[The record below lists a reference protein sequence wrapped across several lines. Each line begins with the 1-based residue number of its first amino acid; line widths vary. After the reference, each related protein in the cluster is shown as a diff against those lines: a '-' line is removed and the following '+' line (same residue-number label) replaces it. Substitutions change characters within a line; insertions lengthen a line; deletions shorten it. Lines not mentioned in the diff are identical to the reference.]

1 MQELLEFVNDLRVKY
16 SIKDV
21 EFERKLCDHL
31 INNNWF
37 NLEAECVDGKYYVY
51 EIALAQELKA
61 FCSHYNLT
69 TSEKV
74 RELFNLY
81 KKKSDDNAE
90 FLKEYIKEF
99 EVEEENV
106 YYLLNFMIK
115 FMPRAIRTCS
125 NSSINSLIGD
135 ALNELTKTN
144 YDILTDFL
152 IWCSQEKNTIYK
164 TITKV
169 TSKSS
174 KLKEAYDLET
184 YGNYLF
190 HFFNEDYIDENRM
203 YEKALDNPKY
213 AKIWLYICTRLICA
227 VRNTDLVRIPHPKLN
242 HSPEMCLERIKN
254 GLFND
259 YDAKMITGSVTI
271 HFDMLKYVP
280 NKTKRFDNVPNI
292 QFFIPTSLIKHFGIL
307 FAVVESQMQIN
318 HDEGAFIE
326 ANADYKTI
334 KKVMGIEIASLFR
347 EKDLSA
353 IAASKSFMQIICD
366 SDDLVDV
373 EDEFKM
379 KGYYLAGMAR
389 SHKGSYGEFQNTT
402 IRYLRD
408 NKLTGKSPE
417 VVARELFERGSL
429 SFIIVLLLKTITGG
443 KFNTYSASD
452 QTRMIQN
459 IGFTPLMA
467 ENAVGLINNV
477 KNNTKALVDDMLKG
491 KSMEEIAVGLHRVG
505 NGDAVNKE
513 EGQCVLIALG
523 SPCMRNRTCINCPY
537 NIGDE
542 FAVFALTKE
551 AKRLAG
557 LVKRGIDAKKNETMI
572 KVLLKKIDEFLSCY
586 RSIYGDDAT
595 DNLIRII
602 EENTNGI

>member
-16 SIKDV
+16 SIKDA

-69 TSEKV
+69 TSEKI

-115 FMPRAIRTCS
+115 FMPQAIRTCS

-242 HSPEMCLERIKN
+242 HSPEICLERIKN

-417 VVARELFERGSL
+417 VV
-429 SFIIVLLLKTITGG
+429 
-443 KFNTYSASD
+443 
-452 QTRMIQN
+452 
-459 IGFTPLMA
+459 
-467 ENAVGLINNV
+467 
-477 KNNTKALVDDMLKG
+477 
-491 KSMEEIAVGLHRVG
+491 
-505 NGDAVNKE
+505 
-513 EGQCVLIALG
+513 
-523 SPCMRNRTCINCPY
+523 
-537 NIGDE
+537 
-542 FAVFALTKE
+542 
-551 AKRLAG
+551 
-557 LVKRGIDAKKNETMI
+557 
-572 KVLLKKIDEFLSCY
+572 
-586 RSIYGDDAT
+586 
-595 DNLIRII
+595 
-602 EENTNGI
+602 

>member
-16 SIKDV
+16 SIKDA

-115 FMPRAIRTCS
+115 FMPQAIRTCS

-190 HFFNEDYIDENRM
+190 HFFNED
-203 YEKALDNPKY
+203 L
-213 AKIWLYICTRLICA
+213 
-227 VRNTDLVRIPHPKLN
+227 
-242 HSPEMCLERIKN
+242 
-254 GLFND
+254 
-259 YDAKMITGSVTI
+259 
-271 HFDMLKYVP
+271 
-280 NKTKRFDNVPNI
+280 
-292 QFFIPTSLIKHFGIL
+292 
-307 FAVVESQMQIN
+307 
-318 HDEGAFIE
+318 
-326 ANADYKTI
+326 
-334 KKVMGIEIASLFR
+334 
-347 EKDLSA
+347 
-353 IAASKSFMQIICD
+353 
-366 SDDLVDV
+366 
-373 EDEFKM
+373 
-379 KGYYLAGMAR
+379 
-389 SHKGSYGEFQNTT
+389 
-402 IRYLRD
+402 
-408 NKLTGKSPE
+408 
-417 VVARELFERGSL
+417 
-429 SFIIVLLLKTITGG
+429 IIV
-443 KFNTYSASD
+443 
-452 QTRMIQN
+452 MIV
-459 IGFTPLMA
+459 I
-467 ENAVGLINNV
+467 
-477 KNNTKALVDDMLKG
+477 
-491 KSMEEIAVGLHRVG
+491 H
-505 NGDAVNKE
+505 GDHE
-513 EGQCVLIALG
+513 
-523 SPCMRNRTCINCPY
+523 SH
-537 NIGDE
+537 
-542 FAVFALTKE
+542 
-551 AKRLAG
+551 
-557 LVKRGIDAKKNETMI
+557 
-572 KVLLKKIDEFLSCY
+572 
-586 RSIYGDDAT
+586 
-595 DNLIRII
+595 
-602 EENTNGI
+602 